1 MKLTSRLLLSA
12 VLVLGSF
19 GMAQGQSTISYFS
32 SFAKPGQLVPK
43 ECIEAKAVLADAL
56 TAYPHPDKWTY
67 IIVCDNNAWHQVM
80 THLGITESDGHHL
93 GETDFSDEGKLTYL
107 NGAAFVAMD
116 DERTTPEHV
125 VAHELCHIYLHSR
138 NEVKVDKLATEW
150 VSKRQEARSV
160 AIVASVTVP
169 PSSNK

>member
-1 MKLTSRLLLSA
+1 MNITSRLLLSA

-32 SFAKPGQLVPK
+32 SFAKPGQPVPK

-67 IIVCDNNAWHQVM
+67 IIACDNHAWQQVM
-80 THLGITESDGHHL
+80 THLGMTESDGHHL

-107 NGAAFVAMD
+107 NGAALVAMD
-116 DERTTPEHV
+116 DVRTTAEHV
-125 VAHELCHIYLHSR
+125 VAHELSHIYLHSR
-138 NEVKVDKLATEW
+138 NEVEVDKLATEW
-150 VSKRQEARSV
+150 VSKRQATRN
-160 AIVASVTVP
+160 AALVASVPVTS
-169 PSSNK
+169 PSSK